1 MCIFHDFWKLFT
13 VWLFWLS
20 SPTFLTSLYG
30 YTIWLCDL
38 LRIPPSHMF
47 QSWGG
52 GKLDFVFCPSEL
64 DLSLPLVNSQYWR
77 TAFSQSALANWI
89 CPLDISHLNLSSQ
102 HYRTGFVLLT
112 LSNSQLDSQ
121 CSLLAMV
128 VFRKIQPKTSLNYE
142 LKINNITNKCYR
154 EFPCSKIV
162 QKSWS
167 PLRNLVIEDRRIWQP
182 LDNTCTNKESTNVM
196 GTNFHLEE

>member
-1 MCIFHDFWKLFT
+1 M
-13 VWLFWLS
+13 
-20 SPTFLTSLYG
+20 
-30 YTIWLCDL
+30 
-38 LRIPPSHMF
+38 
-47 QSWGG
+47 GG
-52 GKLDFVFCPSEL
+52 GKLDFAFCTGEL
-64 DLSLPLVNSQYWR
+64 DLSLPLVNSQHWR

-128 VFRKIQPKTSLNYE
+128 VFQKIQPKTSLNYE
-142 LKINNITNKCYR
+142 LKINNFTNKCYQ

-196 GTNFHLEE
+196 GTKSHPEE